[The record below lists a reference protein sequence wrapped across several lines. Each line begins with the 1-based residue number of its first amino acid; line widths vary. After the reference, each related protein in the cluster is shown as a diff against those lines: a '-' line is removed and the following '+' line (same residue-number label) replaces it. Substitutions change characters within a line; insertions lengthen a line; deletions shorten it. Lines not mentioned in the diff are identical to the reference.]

1 MRMDDVVRKYGL
13 PGLSSRLADTVDRF
27 GRELHD
33 LRISV
38 TDRCNLRCRY
48 CMPKEI
54 FGDSYK
60 FLPHS
65 ELLTFEEI
73 TQIAG
78 CLVELGVEKIR
89 ITGGEP
95 LIRKDIENLV
105 WQISALG
112 VNDIALTTNGLLLT
126 PQKAKALKAAG
137 LKRVTLSLDALEP
150 ELFARIT
157 GTGQGPEKVL
167 QAVETAAAA
176 GLGPVKINMVVQRG
190 INESSVLPMTN
201 YFRGTGHVLRFIE
214 YMDVGTSNGWSPTD
228 VVPAAEIWN
237 LIDQEWPLEP
247 LPQNYA
253 GEVAIR
259 YRYRDGSGEIGFIA
273 SVTEPFCGGCSRLRL
288 TSEGQLHTCLFSGV
302 GHDMRALV
310 RAGADHDQIKAR
322 LAEIWTRRSDRYSE
336 VRKQFG
342 QVDSERPEMWKIGG

>member
-1 MRMDDVVRKYGL
+1 MDDVVRRFE
-13 PGLSSRLADTVDRF
+13 LSQLQDARTGTVDQF
-27 GRELHD
+27 GRALRD

-54 FGDSYK
+54 FGHSYR
-60 FLPHS
+60 FLPH
-65 ELLTFEEI
+65 EQLLTFEEI
-73 TQIAG
+73 TRIAR

-105 WQISALG
+105 SQLSAAG
-112 VNDIALTTNGLLLT
+112 ADDIALTTNGMLLT
-126 PQKAKALKAAG
+126 QQKAQALKAAG
-137 LKRVTLSLDALEP
+137 LNRVTLSLDALEP
-150 ELFARIT
+150 EVFSRIT

-167 QAVETAAAA
+167 RAIETAEAA
-176 GLGPVKINMVVQRG
+176 GLAPVKINMVVQRG
-190 INESSVLPMTN
+190 VNENSVVPMAA
-201 YFRGTGHVLRFIE
+201 YFRGTGHILRFIE
-214 YMDVGTSNGWSPTD
+214 YMDVGTSNGWSPRD
-228 VVPAAEIWN
+228 VVPAAEIGKM
-237 LIDQEWPLEP
+237 IDAEWPLEP

-253 GEVAIR
+253 GEVARR
-259 YRYRDGSGEIGFIA
+259 YRYKDGSGEIGFIA

-310 RAGADHDQIKAR
+310 RGGADHEQIKAR
-322 LAEIWTRRSDRYSE
+322 IAGIWSGRSDRYSE

-342 QVDSERPEMWKIGG
+342 HVDSERPEMWKIGG

>member
-1 MRMDDVVRKYGL
+1 MRMDDVVRQYRL
-13 PGLSSRLADTVDRF
+13 PDLEGVRTETVDQF
-27 GRELHD
+27 GRGLRD

-54 FGDSYK
+54 FGQSYQ

-65 ELLTFEEI
+65 KLLTFEEI
-73 TQIAG
+73 TRITQ
-78 CLVELGVEKIR
+78 CLVELGIEKIR

-105 WQISALG
+105 SLVSEVGIE
-112 VNDIALTTNGLLLT
+112 DIALTTNGFLLT
-126 PQKAKALKAAG
+126 PQKASALKTAG
-137 LKRVTLSLDALEP
+137 LNRVTLSLDALEP
-150 ELFARIT
+150 DLFSRIT

-167 QAVETAAAA
+167 QAIKNAEAA

-190 INESSVLPMTN
+190 INENSVLPMAR

-214 YMDVGTSNGWSPTD
+214 YMDVGTSNGWSPKD
-228 VVPAAEIWN
+228 VVPAAEIRD
-237 LIDQEWPLEP
+237 LIDGEWPLEP

-253 GEVAIR
+253 GEVAKR
-259 YRYRDGSGEIGFIA
+259 YRYKDDSGEIGFIA

-302 GHDMRALV
+302 GHDLRALL
-310 RAGADHDQIKAR
+310 RGGADQDQLRAR
-322 LAEIWTRRSDRYSE
+322 LAGIWSGRSDRYSE
-336 VRKQFG
+336 VRKELG
-342 QVDSERPEMWKIGG
+342 HVDSARPEMWKIGG